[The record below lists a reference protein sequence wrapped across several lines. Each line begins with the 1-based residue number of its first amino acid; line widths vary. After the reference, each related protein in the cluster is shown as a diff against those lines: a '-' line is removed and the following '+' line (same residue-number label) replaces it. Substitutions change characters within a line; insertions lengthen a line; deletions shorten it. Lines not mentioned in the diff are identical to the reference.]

1 MNQSIVGSKDVQS
14 LEISISISIIKTEK
28 KQSKAI
34 SLRIELKL
42 TTPPQTLM
50 VQKLYSVRRYYS
62 TVTA

>member
-34 SLRIELKL
+34 SLRIVLKL
-42 TTPPQTLM
+42 TTKPQTLM